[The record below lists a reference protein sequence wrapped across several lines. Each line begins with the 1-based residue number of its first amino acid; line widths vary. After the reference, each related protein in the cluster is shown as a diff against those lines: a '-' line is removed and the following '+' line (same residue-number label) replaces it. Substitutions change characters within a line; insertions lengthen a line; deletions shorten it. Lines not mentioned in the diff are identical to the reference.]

1 MTRKP
6 AYAGGVAI
14 VTGASQGLGEAI
26 ALRLAENGLNLV
38 LTARNQAKLKTLAD
52 RIHSLYPQIQTLVC
66 PADVQKNTDVED
78 VIQQTMKTFGRID
91 VLINNAGVAAK
102 MGLFQELSVAAIEQT
117 VQTNLLGPMYFM
129 KAVLP
134 VMVAA
139 ADASKANERPAGV
152 IININSVA
160 GQTAYPYWSV
170 YDASKFGLRALTE
183 AVAEEQ
189 RSNGIRV
196 VGIYPGAVNTA
207 IWDSVD
213 LESVP
218 DRSQMLQ
225 PVDIAAAVEFIIN
238 QPTHCF
244 VSELTLKPVK
254 PTL

>member
-1 MTRKP
+1 MTRVW
-6 AYAGGVAI
+6 AYSDGVAV

-26 ALRLAENGLNLV
+26 ALKLAENGLNLV
-38 LTARNQAKLKTLAD
+38 LTARNETKLKTLAA
-52 RIHSLYPQIQTLVC
+52 RIQTLYPQIQTLVC
-66 PADVQKNTDVED
+66 PADVQKYADVEN
-78 VIQQTMKTFGRID
+78 VVEQTMTRFGRID
-91 VLINNAGVAAK
+91 ILINNAGVAAK

-117 VQTNLLGPMYFM
+117 VHTNLLGPMYFM

-134 VMVAA
+134 IMVAA
-139 ADASKANERPAGV
+139 TNKTKLDETPAGV
-152 IININSVA
+152 IININSIA
-160 GQTAYPYWSV
+160 GQTAFPYWSV

-196 VGIYPGAVNTA
+196 VGIYPGAVDTA

-218 DRSQMLQ
+218 DRSHMLQ
-225 PVDIAAAVEFIIN
+225 PEDIAATVEFIVN
-238 QPTHCF
+238 QPSRCF
-244 VSELTLKPVK
+244 ISELTVRPVK